1 METMELLNDLISPI
15 IIGILLGGLYVV
27 IALGLSLVFGVMKVI
42 NVAHGTLVILASYM
56 AFFALAQ
63 WDIDPIL
70 WLVLGIPLFF
80 ILGLLIEKYLLNR
93 AVKMSADAALI
104 IAFGIALIIQ
114 NAIQIIWTPQSRS
127 LITEYSF
134 ETFQIGNV
142 YIPLV
147 YILDFAVALIVML
160 ALRQFLN
167 RSYLGQ
173 SITAASQ
180 DRKTAE
186 LMGINSTRVYQ
197 IAFGIAMALAAIA
210 GVFFGL
216 TFPFSPTSGN
226 ALLIIAF
233 GVIILGGLG
242 SMAGTF
248 IGGMIFGLSQTLG
261 GYFFGPTGQL
271 LIPFLMVLVVL
282 TIRPQGLF
290 GR

>member
-1 METMELLNDLISPI
+1 MELINDLISPI
-15 IIGILLGGLYVV
+15 VLGILLGGLYVV

-56 AFFALAQ
+56 AFLALTQ
-63 WDIDPIL
+63 WGIDPIL
-70 WLVLGIPLFF
+70 WLLPGIPLFF
-80 ILGLLIEKYLLNR
+80 VLGLLIEKYLLNR

-134 ETFQIGNV
+134 ETFQIGNI

-160 ALRQFLN
+160 SIRQFLN
-167 RSYLGQ
+167 KTYLGQ

-180 DRKTAE
+180 DRGTAE

-197 IAFGIAMALAAIA
+197 VAFGIAMALAAKA
-210 GVFFGL
+210 GVVFGL

-226 ALLIIAF
+226 ALLIISF

-261 GYFFGPTGQL
+261 GHFFGPTGQL

>member
-1 METMELLNDLISPI
+1 MELLSDLASPI

-27 IALGLSLVFGVMKVI
+27 IALGLSVVFGVMKVI
-42 NVAHGTLVILASYM
+42 NVAHGTLVILGSYL
-56 AFFALAQ
+56 AFFAVSQ
-63 WDIDPIL
+63 WGVDPIL
-70 WLVLGIPLFF
+70 WLLPGIPLFF
-80 ILGLLIEKYLLNR
+80 ILGILIEKYLLNR

-134 ETFQIGNV
+134 ESFQIGNI

-160 ALRQFLN
+160 VIHQFLN
-167 RSYLGQ
+167 RTYLGQ

-180 DRKTAE
+180 DQGAAE
-186 LMGINSTRVYQ
+186 LMGINSARVYQ
-197 IAFGIAMALAAIA
+197 VAFGIAMALGAIA

-216 TFPFSPTSGN
+216 TFPFNPTSGN

-242 SMAGTF
+242 SMVGTF
-248 IGGMIFGLSQTLG
+248 VGGMIFGLSQTLG
-261 GYFFGPTGQL
+261 GHFFGPTGQL
-271 LIPFLMVLVVL
+271 LVPFLMVLVVL

>member
-1 METMELLNDLISPI
+1 MELLSDLASPI

-27 IALGLSLVFGVMKVI
+27 LALGLSVVFGVMKVI
-42 NVAHGTLVILASYM
+42 NVAHGALVILASYL
-56 AFFALAQ
+56 AFFALTQ
-63 WDIDPIL
+63 WGIDPIL
-70 WLVLGIPLFF
+70 WLLLGIPLFF
-80 ILGLLIEKYLLNR
+80 ILGFLIEKYLLNR
-93 AVKMSADAALI
+93 AIKLSADAALI

-114 NAIQIIWTPQSRS
+114 NVIQIIWTPQSRS

-134 ETFQIGNV
+134 DSFQIGNL

-160 ALRQFLN
+160 AIHQFLN
-167 RSYLGQ
+167 RTYLGQ

-180 DRKTAE
+180 DKEAAE

-197 IAFGIAMALAAIA
+197 VAFGIAMALGAIA

-216 TFPFSPTSGN
+216 TFPFNPTSGN
-226 ALLIIAF
+226 ALLIITF

-242 SMAGTF
+242 SMVGTF
-248 IGGMIFGLSQTLG
+248 VGGMIFGLSQTLG
-261 GYFFGPTGQL
+261 GHFFGPTGQL
-271 LIPFLMVLVVL
+271 LVPFLMVLVVL

>member
-1 METMELLNDLISPI
+1 MELLSDLASPI

-27 IALGLSLVFGVMKVI
+27 IALGLSLVFGVLKVI
-42 NVAHGTLVILASYM
+42 NVAHGALVILASYF
-56 AFFALAQ
+56 AFYALSQ
-63 WDIDPIL
+63 WGVDPIL
-70 WLVLGIPLFF
+70 SLLAGIPLFF
-80 ILGLLIEKYLLNR
+80 ILGILIEKYLLNR
-93 AVKMSADAALI
+93 AMKMSADAALI

-114 NAIQIIWTPQSRS
+114 NAIQIIWTQQSRS

-134 ETFQIGNV
+134 ETFQIGDV

-160 ALRQFLN
+160 AIRQFLN
-167 RSYLGQ
+167 RTYLGQ

-180 DRKTAE
+180 DAEAAE
-186 LMGINSTRVYQ
+186 LMGINSARVYQ
-197 IAFGIAMALAAIA
+197 VAFGIALALGAIA

-216 TFPFSPTSGN
+216 TFPFNPTSGN

-261 GYFFGPTGQL
+261 GHFFGPTGQL
-271 LIPFLMVLVVL
+271 LVPFLMVLVVL

>member
-1 METMELLNDLISPI
+1 MELLSDLVSPI
-15 IIGILLGGLYVV
+15 IIGTLLGGLYVV
-27 IALGLSLVFGVMKVI
+27 IALGLSVVFGVMKVI
-42 NVAHGTLVILASYM
+42 NVAHGTLVILASYL
-56 AFFALAQ
+56 AFFAITQ
-63 WDIDPIL
+63 WGVDPIL
-70 WLVLGIPLFF
+70 WLLPGIPLFF

-93 AVKMSADAALI
+93 AIKNSADAALI

-147 YILDFAVALIVML
+147 YILDFSVALIVML
-160 ALRQFLN
+160 AIHQFLN
-167 RSYLGQ
+167 RTYLGQ

-180 DRKTAE
+180 DKGAAE

-197 IAFGIAMALAAIA
+197 VAFGIAMALGAIA
-210 GVFFGL
+210 GVFLGL
-216 TFPFSPTSGN
+216 TFPFNPTSGN

-242 SMAGTF
+242 SMVGTF
-248 IGGMIFGLSQTLG
+248 IGGIIFGLSQTLG

-271 LIPFLMVLVVL
+271 LVPFLMVLVVL